1 MRERKS
7 RRTVTG
13 VRGSELVP
21 RDYGRLLE
29 DIKGQ
34 VLTARVRAGLAVN
47 RELVLLYWHVGRRI
61 LQAQDR
67 AGWGARVIDRLS
79 EDLGR
84 AFPDMRGFST
94 RNLKY
99 MRAFAEA
106 WPDEAIVQQLAAQI
120 PWFHNCVLL
129 DQVREP
135 VPREWYVR
143 ATIEHGWGRN
153 VLVHQI
159 ESDLYGRRGKAM
171 TNFGRT
177 LPATQS
183 ELAGQVL
190 KDPYNLDFLG
200 LSEDVAERGLER
212 SLLEH
217 LERFLL
223 ELGVGFAFVGRQ
235 YHLEIG
241 GQDYYIDLL
250 FYHLRLRRFV
260 VIELKTEE
268 FKPEFVG
275 KMGFYLAAVDDNL
288 RQKPDEPSVGI
299 ILCKSRNQV
308 VVEYALRYAEKPMGV
323 ATYRLAPQP
332 LRKELPTPEMLR
344 KALTAVKDGVTREVV
359 HQLSTDT
366 QTPQE
371 SGKSQTEM

>member
-1 MRERKS
+1 MKRDKGERAK
-7 RRTVTG
+7 RAVE
-13 VRGSELVP
+13 VVP
-21 RDYGRLLE
+21 LNYARLLE
-29 DIKGQ
+29 DIKER
-34 VLTARVRAGLAVN
+34 VRSARVRAGLAVN
-47 RELVLLYWHVGRRI
+47 RELVLLYWQIGRRI
-61 LQAQDR
+61 LQVQDR

-135 VPREWYVR
+135 TKREWYVR
-143 ATIEHGWGRN
+143 ATIEHGWSRN

-159 ESDLYGRRGKAM
+159 ESDLYGRKGKAL
-171 TNFGRT
+171 TNFEQT
-177 LPATQS
+177 LPAPQS

-200 LSEDVAERGLER
+200 LSEDVAERELER
-212 SLLEH
+212 SLLAH

-235 YHLEIG
+235 YHLAVG

-250 FYHLRLRRFV
+250 FYHLRLHRYV

-299 ILCKSRNQV
+299 ILCKSRKQV
-308 VVEYALRYAEKPMGV
+308 VVEYALRYADKPMGV

-344 KALTAVKDGVTREVV
+344 KALTEVKDGSPAV
-359 HQLSTDT
+359 
-366 QTPQE
+366 
-371 SGKSQTEM
+371 

>member
-1 MRERKS
+1 
-7 RRTVTG
+7 V
-13 VRGSELVP
+13 
-21 RDYGRLLE
+21 
-29 DIKGQ
+29 
-34 VLTARVRAGLAVN
+34 
-47 RELVLLYWHVGRRI
+47 RI
-61 LQAQDR
+61 LD
-67 AGWGARVIDRLS
+67 
-79 EDLGR
+79 
-84 AFPDMRGFST
+84 
-94 RNLKY
+94 
-99 MRAFAEA
+99 
-106 WPDEAIVQQLAAQI
+106 
-120 PWFHNCVLL
+120 
-129 DQVREP
+129 
-135 VPREWYVR
+135 YVR
-143 ATIEHGWGRN
+143 VPEQRLWYAQTTLEYGWSRN

-159 ESDLYGRRGKAM
+159 ESDRYGRKGKAL

-200 LSEDVAERGLER
+200 LSEDVAERELER

-235 YHLEIG
+235 YHLAVG

-250 FYHLRLRRFV
+250 FYHLRLHRYIVF
-260 VIELKTEE
+260 ELKTEE

-275 KMGFYLAAVDDNL
+275 KMGFHLAAVDDNL

-308 VVEYALRYAEKPMGV
+308 VVEYALRYADKPMGV

-332 LRKELPTPEMLR
+332 LRRELPTPEMLR
-344 KALTAVKDGVTREVV
+344 KALTEVTDGIKVSFACQVRPG
-359 HQLSTDT
+359 
-366 QTPQE
+366 TPAPE
-371 SGKSQTEM
+371 PSRKPPTEK

>member
-1 MRERKS
+1 MK
-7 RRTVTG
+7 
-13 VRGSELVP
+13 RGKNQRVGRAAEVVP
-21 RDYGRLLE
+21 LNYARLLE
-29 DIKGQ
+29 DIKER
-34 VLTARVRAGLAVN
+34 VRSARVRAGLAVN

-61 LQAQDR
+61 LQVQDR

-84 AFPDMRGFST
+84 SFPDMRGFST

-106 WPDEAIVQQLAAQI
+106 WPDESIVQQVVAQL
-120 PWFHNCVLL
+120 PWGHNVRIL
-129 DQVREP
+129 DHVR
-135 VPREWYVR
+135 VPEQRLWYAQ
-143 ATIEHGWGRN
+143 ATLEYGWSRN

-159 ESDLYGRRGKAM
+159 ESDLYGRKGKAL
-171 TNFGRT
+171 TNFDRT
-177 LPATQS
+177 LPAPQS

-200 LSEDVAERGLER
+200 LSEDVAERELER

-235 YHLEIG
+235 YHLAVG
-241 GQDYYIDLL
+241 GQDYCMDLL
-250 FYHLRLRRFV
+250 FYHLRLHRYV
-260 VIELKTEE
+260 VIELKAEE
-268 FKPEFVG
+268 FRPEFAG

-308 VVEYALRYAEKPMGV
+308 VVEYALRYADKPMGV
-323 ATYRLAPQP
+323 AT
-332 LRKELPTPEMLR
+332 
-344 KALTAVKDGVTREVV
+344 
-359 HQLSTDT
+359 
-366 QTPQE
+366 
-371 SGKSQTEM
+371 